1 MGDGGSRGIGDSLL
15 EAFLLT
21 WEMYRDAIEGIPA
34 DHWRAG
40 DIDYLIP
47 SRLVLHAI
55 EAVDGYFSQPDGFTP
70 GYRFDTG
77 RWDATPVERLPSKD
91 QARAYLQEV
100 REKTEEWLGSLDDSD
115 LLSPETEYP
124 WTGGTLLGRAL
135 YALAHSRQHLG
146 EVNAELRRRG
156 LPRVRWRTFR

>member
-1 MGDGGSRGIGDSLL
+1 MGDGGSRRIAESLL
-15 EAFLLT
+15 EAFSLT
-21 WEMYRDAIEGIPA
+21 WEMYRDAIEGIPEG
-34 DHWRAG
+34 HWRTG
-40 DIDYLIP
+40 DVDYLIP

-55 EAVDGYFSQPDGFTP
+55 EAVDGYFSPPGGFTP
-70 GYRFDTG
+70 GHRFGTG
-77 RWDATPVERLPSKD
+77 RWEAAPPERLPSKD
-91 QARAYLQEV
+91 QARAYLREV
-100 REKTEEWLGSLDDSD
+100 WGKTEAWLGALDDSD

-156 LPRVRWRTFR
+156 LPRVKWRTF